1 MQTFNPVHDE
11 TFYLTNKHK
20 RKLKEEYGELPYL
33 FIYLFIYFLKNPLV
47 QMVTVFSA
55 KSFELLI

>member
-33 FIYLFIYFLKNPLV
+33 FIYLFFK
-47 QMVTVFSA
+47 
-55 KSFELLI
+55 KSFGANGYSVQC

>member
-1 MQTFNPVHDE
+1 MQIFNPVHDE

-33 FIYLFIYFLKNPLV
+33 FIYLFIFLKNPLV

>member
-1 MQTFNPVHDE
+1 MQIFNPVHDE

-33 FIYLFIYFLKNPLV
+33 FIFLFFKNPLV
-47 QMVTVFSA
+47 QMFTIFISA
-55 KSFELLI
+55 KSFEILI

>member
-20 RKLKEEYGELPYL
+20 TKLKEEYGELPYL
-33 FIYLFIYFLKNPLV
+33 FIYIFSKKSCSVLKV
-47 QMVTVFSA
+47 
-55 KSFELLI
+55 LICCCRN

>member
-20 RKLKEEYGELPYL
+20 RKLKEEYGELPY
-33 FIYLFIYFLKNPLV
+33 FFKK
-47 QMVTVFSA
+47 
-55 KSFELLI
+55 KSFGANGYSVQC

>member
-20 RKLKEEYGELPYL
+20 RKLKEEYGELH
-33 FIYLFIYFLKNPLV
+33 YLFIYFYKNPSV
-47 QMVTVFSA
+47 RIVTVLSA
-55 KSFELLI
+55 KSFDMLL

>member
-33 FIYLFIYFLKNPLV
+33 FIYFLKNPLV